1 MFVRRSNERPGEI
14 PGEAPTG
21 HEERRPEATSPA
33 AVAGAKLYQ
42 KVKSP
47 TKSIIDAGVGIAGT
61 VACTGELEVLG
72 QIQGDLHSSALIVGH
87 TGHIHGDVFAD
98 HAHIDGR
105 VDGNIRGKQI
115 ILGSNAHVTGDI
127 HHASLVIEHGA
138 IFEGKVRRSANP
150 AELQPP
156 AATQQPAHQQSAP
169 QPIGSPQQPAAQPQH
184 APAPQPAAQPGNGT
198 AAAPDGTTDIGRWPR
213 QVLASQ

>member
-1 MFVRRSNERPGEI
+1 MFVRRSNERLGENS
-14 PGEAPTG
+14 GETPRG
-21 HEERRPEATSPA
+21 HEERSPEAASPA

-47 TKSIIDAGVGIAGT
+47 TKSIIDTGVGVAGT

-138 IFEGKVRRSANP
+138 IFEGKVRRSSNP
-150 AELQPP
+150 AELQPTF
-156 AATQQPAHQQSAP
+156 ATQQPAQQQPAP
-169 QPIGSPQQPAAQPQH
+169 QEVVTPQQPAAQP
-184 APAPQPAAQPGNGT
+184 GDST
-198 AAAPDGTTDIGRWPR
+198 AAAPENPADIGRWPR